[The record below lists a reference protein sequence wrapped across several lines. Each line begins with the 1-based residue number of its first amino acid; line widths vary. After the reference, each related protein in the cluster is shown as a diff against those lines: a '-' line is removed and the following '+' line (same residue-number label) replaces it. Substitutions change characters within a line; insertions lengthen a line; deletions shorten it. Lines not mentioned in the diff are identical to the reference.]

1 MLARRQ
7 AAAAAASNVGGGE
20 GGGGDR
26 TGYSYGLGFDLKS
39 GIGAEGVS
47 YAVVGNSVS
56 ADDGRHSSKIVAG
69 GGNRKSSGGL
79 SESSSGGSGGSSGG
93 GSDPHLL
100 PQGPIDLPLTTTR
113 SAADLSAAGAVDEPS
128 VGASL
133 AAGGEHDYSHDEDEF
148 EKESDDDETE
158 TEEEDKFESDEDAP
172 PPAAAA
178 LDSSTPEDASTAAA
192 AAVATVVAAAEDA
205 AVSTPVP
212 PVDPFPHLLD
222 WVQNKGRE
230 LASKWAHAAHPRT
243 DQSQAH
249 QVITST
255 LKTQDLH
262 YPQNH
267 RHSLPLNPETFIP
280 TPKSRNLNPLSLN
293 PTSSTQNPKP

>member
-1 MLARRQ
+1 MLRP
-7 AAAAAASNVGGGE
+7 
-20 GGGGDR
+20 
-26 TGYSYGLGFDLKS
+26 
-39 GIGAEGVS
+39 
-47 YAVVGNSVS
+47 SVR
-56 ADDGRHSSKIVAG
+56 GKP
-69 GGNRKSSGGL
+69 
-79 SESSSGGSGGSSGG
+79 GGSGFFYQRARC
-93 GSDPHLL
+93 D
-100 PQGPIDLPLTTTR
+100 
-113 SAADLSAAGAVDEPS
+113 VDTC
-128 VGASL
+128 AN
-133 AAGGEHDYSHDEDEF
+133 AMA
-148 EKESDDDETE
+148 
-158 TEEEDKFESDEDAP
+158 DAP
-172 PPAAAA
+172 AVTWSLIRQHTNTDTKYKGNRHAHNGNATAAATSA
-178 LDSSTPEDASTAAA
+178 TAAA